1 MTAASFPWRQL
12 GEILSSEGLLTP
24 RELEEALREQRRS
37 GRLLG
42 QILVHCG
49 YVSSFALARAL
60 TAQHGVELQASHA
73 DAPVAEPPVPVETQS
88 WQPLGKLLVEGRFVT
103 AAQLESALTEQ
114 ELRPERRLGEILV
127 DRGYLTGP
135 ALAQALAQQHG
146 VPLEGELEVE
156 TLVKRSLPGE
166 PIYRVHQPVLTPAY
180 HAGPVLHETA
190 NFLEAA
196 DFAYEYVQGHEP
208 EALEIQRVDELTRE
222 TVWSYS
228 ESRAEA
234 EAATQGGLLET
245 FGFDPT
251 QWDAG
256 SRLS

>member
-12 GEILSSEGLLTP
+12 GEILVRDGLLTSG
-24 RELEEALREQRRS
+24 ELDQALREQRRS

-42 QILVHCG
+42 QILVQHG
-49 YVSSFALARAL
+49 YVSSFALATAL
-60 TAQHGVELQASHA
+60 TAQHGVELRATRRVKP
-73 DAPVAEPPVPVETQS
+73 APGAPLQGAPES
-88 WQPLGKLLVEGRFVT
+88 WQPLGKLLVEDGFVT
-103 AAQLESALTEQ
+103 GTDLESALAEQ
-114 ELRPERRLGEILV
+114 ERRPDRRLGEILV

-135 ALAQALAQQHG
+135 ALAQALARQHG
-146 VPLEGELEVE
+146 VVLERELEVE
-156 TLVKRSLPGE
+156 TLIRRSLPGE
-166 PIYRVHQPVLTPAY
+166 PVYLVHQPVLEPAY
-180 HAGPVLHETA
+180 RAGPVLHETE

-208 EALEIQRVDELTRE
+208 DALEIQRVDELTRE

-234 EAATQGGLLET
+234 ESAAQEGLLQT

-251 QWDAG
+251 HWDAG
-256 SRLS
+256 SQLG